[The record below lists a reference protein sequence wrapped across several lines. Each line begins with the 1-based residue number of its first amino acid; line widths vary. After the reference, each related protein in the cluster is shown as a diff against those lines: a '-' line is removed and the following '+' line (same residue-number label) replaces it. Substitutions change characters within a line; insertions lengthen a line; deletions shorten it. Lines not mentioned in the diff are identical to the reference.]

1 LELLRGAAIAMGS
14 GTDIAAKE
22 ASVILLDSDPQ
33 KIPQIFDL
41 ARKTMNIVQHYFF
54 WAFFYNTLGIALAVS
69 GILNPTA
76 AAAAML
82 LSSLSVVGN
91 SLRLSRPAA
100 QHS

>member
-1 LELLRGAAIAMGS
+1 
-14 GTDIAAKE
+14 
-22 ASVILLDSDPQ
+22 
-33 KIPQIFDL
+33 
-41 ARKTMNIVQHYFF
+41 
-54 WAFFYNTLGIALAVS
+54 LGITLAVS

-100 QHS
+100 QRS